1 MKIIDLYR
9 ILYPM
14 VSYYP
19 NSDSFISFG
28 LSSDL
33 MLVLSKQN
41 SSQNWYLYFIE
52 RGIEHKNVLYF
63 DDEYIACLEFLKNTN
78 KIISNIP
85 NEMKVLDY
93 REGLWFL
100 LEQQQEFY
108 LDVNC
113 TLGHDSYSW
122 TIKLDSENLDDYR
135 AKGKKSLD
143 NLANAIDS
151 SRPLYSESIFHSQQ
165 INENIL
171 AEINVA
177 IISFNQH
184 KEKYIKKYYKVFEK
198 AKTPPQRP
206 KPNIFKKYIFILS
219 FLFVIA
225 IILQLSK

>member
-28 LSSDL
+28 LCSDL
-33 MLVLSKQN
+33 ILILSKTN
-41 SSQNWYLYFIE
+41 ASQHWCLYLIE
-52 RGIEHKNVLYF
+52 RGIEHENVLYF
-63 DDEYIACLEFLKNTN
+63 EDEYIACLEFLKEAN

-113 TLGHDSYSW
+113 TLGHGSYSW
-122 TIKLDSENLDDYR
+122 AIKLDSENLDDYR

-151 SRPLYSESIFHSQQ
+151 SRPLSTNESIFHSRQ

-171 AEINVA
+171 TEINVA

-184 KEKYIKKYYKVFEK
+184 REEHYKTFKDAKIPPQSSKLNIIKKS
-198 AKTPPQRP
+198 
-206 KPNIFKKYIFILS
+206 IFILS
-219 FLFVIA
+219 LIFVLA
-225 IILQLSK
+225 IILKLSP